1 MLLAI
6 DTSTSQASIAIYRD
20 ALLAEASWKVGH
32 DQTRDLLPEV
42 QHLLRLTG
50 LAVKD
55 LTAIGVALGPGGFNG
70 LRVGLATAKAI
81 VAANGLAIV
90 GIDTPRADAYQ
101 FHLTF
106 RPIRPIYDAGRGEI
120 ATGLYK
126 AADEFFATLEE
137 PRITSLEDAL
147 DASPPDT
154 LFCGELRLE
163 WRQKIQERFGPDGH
177 VVGPAGTVRRA
188 GYLAELAWQ
197 LVAAGVVDN
206 PATLQP
212 IYLRRPPIHGGAST
226 VGRTAQ

>member
-20 ALLAEASWKVGH
+20 AVLAEASWVAGH

-50 LAVKD
+50 LTVKD
-55 LTAIGVALGPGGFNG
+55 LTAVGVALGPGGFNG

-81 VAANGLAIV
+81 VAARGLVIV
-90 GIDTPRADAYQ
+90 GIDTPRVDAYQ
-101 FHLTF
+101 FHLTY
-106 RPIRPIYDAGRGEI
+106 RPIRPIYDAGRGEV

-126 AADEFFATLEE
+126 EADELFATLEE
-137 PRITSLEDAL
+137 PRITSLDDAL
-147 DASPPDT
+147 DGSPPET
-154 LFCGELRLE
+154 LFCGELRPE

-177 VVGPAGTVRRA
+177 VVDPAGAVRRA
-188 GYLAELAWQ
+188 GYLAELAGQ
-197 LVAAGVVDN
+197 LVSAGITDN

-212 IYLRRPPIHGGAST
+212 IYLRRPPIHGGARAF
-226 VGRTAQ
+226 GRTAP